1 MLVLLALLTEKSYRY
16 FGHLSVTKL
25 FHCHRKSRVLFQK
38 EEGVLVRHKLLL
50 FNSKGLSHP
59 YELCRIY

>member
-1 MLVLLALLTEKSYRY
+1 MLVLTEKSYRY

-25 FHCHRKSRVLFQK
+25 FHCHRKSRVLFQE

-59 YELCRIY
+59 YDLCSSY

>member
-1 MLVLLALLTEKSYRY
+1 MLVLTEKRYRY

-25 FHCHRKSRVLFQK
+25 LHCYGKSRVLFQK

-50 FNSKGLSHP
+50 FNSQGLSHP
-59 YELCRIY
+59 NDLCSSY

>member
-1 MLVLLALLTEKSYRY
+1 MLALAEKRYRY

-25 FHCHRKSRVLFQK
+25 LNCHGKSRVLFQK

-50 FNSKGLSHP
+50 FKSKGLSHP
-59 YELCRIY
+59 NDLCSS

>member
-1 MLVLLALLTEKSYRY
+1 MLVLTEKSYRY

-25 FHCHRKSRVLFQK
+25 LDCHRKSRVLFQK
-38 EEGVLVRHKLLL
+38 EECVLVRHKLLL

-59 YELCRIY
+59 YDLCSSY

>member
-1 MLVLLALLTEKSYRY
+1 MLVLIKKRYRY

-25 FHCHRKSRVLFQK
+25 LHCHRKSRVLFQK

-59 YELCRIY
+59 YDLCRIY